1 MHRRFNKLP
10 ILLFFLPVSFPDSLL
25 KFSNSQGASFC
36 NISQESLAK
45 LNYLS
50 CYPTGKKKVVNTAAN
65 EMFLFTKNIN
75 NYRYIS
81 RKVKFFSSFPIL
93 AAEPQK
99 GPIFLSFPF

>member
-36 NISQESLAK
+36 SISQESLAK

-65 EMFLFTKNIN
+65 EMFLFTKNMN
-75 NYRYIS
+75 NY
-81 RKVKFFSSFPIL
+81 
-93 AAEPQK
+93 
-99 GPIFLSFPF
+99 